1 MSEENVETV
10 RRWWAGFNQEGLPPF
25 DLCDE
30 RIEIRNPEGF
40 PNTGPYYGHEGVRQW
55 ASDAWEVVEGVRVE
69 PEEVLEVGDRTTVV
83 VVLRTTGRMR
93 HTGIPANVQW
103 AAVFTMR
110 DGKLFHA
117 QGYLSKAEAL
127 EAVGLSE

>member
-1 MSEENVETV
+1 MSQENVEVV
-10 RRWWAGFNQEGLPPF
+10 RRWWAGFNDNGLPPF
-25 DLCDE
+25 DLCDDQ
-30 RIEIRNPEGF
+30 IEIRNPDEF
-40 PNTGPYYGHEGVRQW
+40 PNTGPYHGHEGVRQW
-55 ASDAWEVVEGVRVE
+55 ASEAWEIVDEARTE
-69 PEEVLEVGDRTTVV
+69 PEEILEVGDRTTLV
-83 VVLRTTGRMR
+83 VVLRTTGHMP

-110 DGKLFHA
+110 DGKLAHA

>member
-110 DGKLFHA
+110 DGKLVNA
-117 QGYLSKAEAL
+117 QGYLTKGEAL